1 MVFYMLS
8 QYLTVFFTSMLP
20 IVELRGGLP
29 LAVTAMGLPL
39 IPSYIVCVLGN
50 MLPVPFLLLFA
61 KAVLNWCRTWPKVGK
76 YFDKILTK
84 GEEKAK
90 KIGKWELLGLLGF
103 VAIPLPG
110 TGAWT
115 GCLIAVVLSLKPLPS
130 FLVIFGGVLIAG
142 IIMGFASFGLL
153 GILQAAV
160 GL

>member
-1 MVFYMLS
+1 MTELQ
-8 QYLTVFFTSMLP
+8 QYLYAFFMSMLP

-29 LAVTAMGLPL
+29 LAVTAFGLPL
-39 IPSYIVCVLGN
+39 VPSYIVCVLGN
-50 MLPVPFLLLFA
+50 ILPVPFLLLFA
-61 KAVLNWCRTWPKVGK
+61 RAVLHWCMKLPKIGHL
-76 YFDKILTK
+76 FQKIVAK

-130 FLVIFGGVLIAG
+130 FIVISLGVLIAG

-153 GILQAAV
+153 EILTAMVA
-160 GL
+160 